1 MVRVLFLVLALA
13 LPAQGATRYFTDRAG
28 SPVQW
33 MEWGKGAIERA
44 HREKRPVFLSI
55 GFAASWD
62 VHRMHAEAFADAEN
76 AKTLNA
82 HFVPVLLDRIEH
94 PQVAAA
100 YEAIAD
106 VDGWPVNLILTPSLE
121 PFATAGYLSTAELR
135 QMLAQRDAT
144 GAAEMVANARAAVD
158 RRAPMPVDAT
168 TLETVVDAVAARY
181 TREKTLD
188 PMTVLFLLRYAERT
202 QHANIRAL
210 AVDTLRSIAKSGRR
224 DQLGGGF
231 FRCDGCYD
239 KHLHEQALYTL
250 AYLEAWQL
258 TKIPELEQV
267 VRSTVDYVL
276 RDLRLD
282 HKGAFE
288 VSQYAYSLVPDPA
301 GKPVFVNG
309 AFYAPFT
316 PEQIEQLGDKLFE
329 TRQKRPAPFRE
340 PYVEP
345 VWNGLMISAAARA
358 GAVLR
363 EPRYVDAAIQAA
375 TIVTKK
381 HDHPALVQ
389 ALLDLFDAS
398 HDVKWLDA
406 AVAMQQRVDELTF
419 DDSAVPE
426 RVRGIVV
433 ERDVEVP
440 SPSALTA
447 LNLQRLAA
455 ITGNTAWRERVA
467 SIFETFGG
475 RMRAR
480 GDEHTHLAAAYEMTF
495 RAPRVVVVTGDVRA
509 KETHD
514 TLAAEHVRW
523 EPMRFVVF
531 LPHKGATRDRVVRSL
546 PYLGAITSDPKV
558 VLTYVCARGVCSVQ

>member
-1 MVRVLFLVLALA
+1 MVRVLLVVLALA
-13 LPAQGATRYFTDRAG
+13 LPAQGATRYVTDRAG

-33 MEWGKGAIERA
+33 MEWGRGAIERA
-44 HREKRPVFLSI
+44 QREKKPLFLSI
-55 GFAASWD
+55 GFAASWE
-62 VHRMHAEAFADAEN
+62 VRQMHAEAFSDPEN

-82 HFVPVLLDRIEH
+82 QFVPVLLDRIEH
-94 PQVAAA
+94 PQAAAA
-100 YEAIAD
+100 YEAIAN
-106 VDGWPVNLILTPSLE
+106 VDGWPVNLLLTPTLE
-121 PFATAGYLSTAELR
+121 PFAAAGSLSSAGLR
-135 QMLAQRDAT
+135 QLLAKRD
-144 GAAEMVANARAAVD
+144 GAEASAIVAKARAAVD

-168 TLETVVDAVAARY
+168 TLEAVVDAIAAKY
-181 TREKTLD
+181 AREKTLD

-202 QHANIRAL
+202 QHADIRTL
-210 AVDTLRSIAKSGRR
+210 AVDTLRGLAKSNRR

-239 KHLHEQALYTL
+239 KHLNDQALHAL

-267 VRSTVDYVL
+267 VRTTIDYVL

-282 HKGAFE
+282 NRGAFE
-288 VSQYAYSLVPDPA
+288 ASQYAYSLVPDPA
-301 GKPVFVNG
+301 GRPVFVNG

-316 PEQIEQLGDKLFE
+316 QEQIEQLGDKLFE

-363 EPRYVDAAIQAA
+363 EPRYLDAAIQAA
-375 TIVTKK
+375 TLVTKK

-406 AVAMQQRVDELTF
+406 AVAMQQRVDRMAF
-419 DDSAVPE
+419 DESAVPE
-426 RVRGIVV
+426 RVRGIAV
-433 ERDVEVP
+433 ERDREVP
-440 SPSALTA
+440 SPGALTA
-447 LNLQRLAA
+447 INVQRLAA
-455 ITGNTAWRERVA
+455 ITGNTAYHDRLA
-467 SIFETFGG
+467 PLFETFGG

-480 GDEHTHLAAAYEMTF
+480 GDEHTQLASAYEMTF
-495 RAPRVVVVTGDVRA
+495 RAPRIVVVTGDVRA

-514 TLAAEHVRW
+514 VLAAEHIRW

-531 LPHKGATRDRVVRSL
+531 LPHKGPQRDRVIRSL
-546 PYLGAITSDPKV
+546 PFLGALTSDPKE
-558 VLTYVCARGVCSVQ
+558 VLTYVCAGGECRRQ